1 MSREGDWMCAACQ
14 HLNFKKRDAC
24 QRCSCPKYATP
35 ADVAMYGLN
44 KTEVMA
50 GDWYCSAMNCGSHNY
65 ASRTSCYRCGS
76 VKSDYYGIGAGCGY
90 DASAVPGWKSGDW
103 ICSSAMNCGSHNYA
117 SRTSC
122 YRCGALK
129 GDYYGYGYDTSALP
143 GWKSGDWICS
153 RKKVQI
159 IEEYLGKRWMLA
171 SYAFVNPYLYVQE
184 NSASN
189 A

>member
-35 ADVAMYGLN
+35 VDVAMYGLKKKN
-44 KTEVMA
+44 VLA

-65 ASRTSCYRCGS
+65 ASRS
-76 VKSDYYGIGAGCGY
+76 
-90 DASAVPGWKSGDW
+90 
-103 ICSSAMNCGSHNYA
+103 N
-117 SRTSC
+117 C

-129 GDYYGYGYDTSALP
+129 SYYYGITAGYGYDSSALP

-153 RKKVQI
+153 RPQMSSSRGGHRQVTCSI
-159 IEEYLGKRWMLA
+159 THTTSFLINRIGCGMHNYA
-171 SYAFVNPYLYVQE
+171 SRAECYKCKTPRDFGGDLRESELY
-184 NSASN
+184 
-189 A
+189 

>member
-1 MSREGDWMCAACQ
+1 MSRDGDWMCAACQ

-44 KTEVMA
+44 KTEVLA
-50 GDWYCSAMNCGSHNY
+50 GDWYCSG
-65 ASRTSCYRCGS
+65 
-76 VKSDYYGIGAGCGY
+76 
-90 DASAVPGWKSGDW
+90 
-103 ICSSAMNCGSHNYA
+103 MNCGSHNYA

-129 GDYYGYGYDTSALP
+129 SDYYGIGAGMMAPTGYGYDSSALP

-153 RKKVQI
+153 R
-159 IEEYLGKRWMLA
+159 LGCGMHNYA
-171 SYAFVNPYLYVQE
+171 SRAECYKCKTPRDFGGDMRESELY
-184 NSASN
+184 
-189 A
+189 